1 MQRGGGE
8 HCWAELLCTSVK
20 KSSNISAVMWRTET
34 QLDVLFL
41 KSVTSKGLG
50 LVTWAHR
57 ESSAAADIIFNLAVW
72 DYV

>member
-1 MQRGGGE
+1 
-8 HCWAELLCTSVK
+8 
-20 KSSNISAVMWRTET
+20 MWRTET